1 LPIDSSGIRFL
12 TLDLARG
19 LALIGVALVNVHAI
33 AMGWDGHYAL
43 DLAESRIDI
52 IAEYIVGL
60 FFAHRAYPT
69 LAFLFGVGIVLQWQR
84 MDVDQ
89 RSVAPLRAR
98 MVALLMLGIVHGL
111 LLWPGEVTSS
121 YAIMGLVVLIGWPRS
136 DGRALT
142 WLGIVMCLSVGPLFS
157 VALAWALIDYESPL
171 AAFPVSSFAYPDI
184 DDALLRH
191 GYEFMNYG
199 LAQLQVAEMWAA
211 VLFGVWVAQSGR
223 LHAWLRREKT
233 ANVWFAMGVALYV
246 LGALLDVLAARNG
259 GWNQLPGNSRGVA
272 LQMAAL
278 LPGMVGSV
286 FVTFGIARAWADRPR
301 SIPREFIEAAGK
313 TPLTQFFGQSLVFA
327 FVFNES
333 IGGWHD
339 EMDRAAYSCVALLT
353 FFLWAGFARAW
364 LASGHSRG
372 PIEIVWMKLASALNL
387 RPVQ

>member
-1 LPIDSSGIRFL
+1 MTVATRFL

-19 LALIGVALVNVHAI
+19 LALMGVALVNVHAI
-33 AMGWDGHYAL
+33 AMGWDGHYSL

-84 MDVDQ
+84 MDVEQ
-89 RSVAPLRAR
+89 RSVTSLRAR
-98 MVALLMLGIVHGL
+98 MAALFLLGVMHGL

-136 DGRALT
+136 NGRALMWLSLVVCLCVIPLISLT
-142 WLGIVMCLSVGPLFS
+142 W
-157 VALAWALIDYESPL
+157 AWAFIDYESPL
-171 AAFPVSSFAYPDI
+171 DAYPLSSFAYPDI

-211 VLFGVWVAQSGR
+211 VLFGVWIAQSGR

-233 ANVWFAMGVALYV
+233 TNVGFVMGITLYV
-246 LGALLDVLAARNG
+246 LGAILDVLAARNG
-259 GWNQLPGNSRGVA
+259 GWNQLPSIGVGIA
-272 LQMAAL
+272 LQTTAL
-278 LPGMVGSV
+278 LPGIVGSV
-286 FVTFGIARAWADRPR
+286 FVTLGIARAWADRPR
-301 SIPREFIEAAGK
+301 DVAREFIEAAGK

-333 IGGWHD
+333 LGGWHQ
-339 EMDRAAYSCVALLT
+339 EMSRSAYSCVALIT

-364 LASGHSRG
+364 LASGHARG
-372 PIEIVWMKLASALNL
+372 PVEAVWMRLAALLNP
-387 RPVQ
+387 RPQ